1 MVFKKHFQPRRYSKV
16 TSQLSQLSH
25 NSRWKATRMRQQT
38 KPKSKTL
45 QLFHPVSL
53 IWMAR
58 GRESR
63 TRILFDKW
71 DQLKVR
77 ILSLRL
83 SPPLRS
89 RKHHS
94 MKTKK
99 KEPPAFCI
107 IDSVSSKA
115 LQILTWT
122 ITLEVLKRLIL
133 PRASYLRYPSSTWK
147 RRKHCTMSRLIY
159 SRSLGIRLNLN

>member
-1 MVFKKHFQPRRYSKV
+1 MVFKKHFQPRRYLRA
-16 TSQLSQLSH
+16 TSQLSQSSH
-25 NSRWKATRMRQQT
+25 NSRWKATQMWQRT
-38 KPKSKTL
+38 KSRSKTL

-77 ILSLRL
+77 ISSLRL
-83 SPPLRS
+83 SPPLRY
-89 RKHHS
+89 RKLHS
-94 MKTKK
+94 MKTIK
-99 KEPPAFCI
+99 KEPLAFCI

-122 ITLEVLKRLIL
+122 ITIGVLKRLIL
-133 PRASYLRYPSSTWK
+133 LRVSYRRYPSSIWK
-147 RRKHCTMSRLIY
+147 RREHCTMSRLIY
-159 SRSLGIRLNLN
+159 NRSSGIRPNLN